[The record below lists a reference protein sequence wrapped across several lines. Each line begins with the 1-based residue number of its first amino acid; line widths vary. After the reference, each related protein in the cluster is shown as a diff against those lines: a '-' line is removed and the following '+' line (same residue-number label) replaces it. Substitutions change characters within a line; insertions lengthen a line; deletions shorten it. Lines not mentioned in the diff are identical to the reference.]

1 LVEGR
6 HALIISAELFDQAQ
20 TAISKRTHKRGDCD
34 YVPYALHGLVY
45 CYHCEFVDKPN
56 EPLPS
61 SWTAMHHR
69 KHYTG
74 KVRRQCYCDR
84 ISRGHGKCPTVP
96 IDAQALELL
105 VIDKLIKLFSANMP
119 RREQALQAFAA
130 QHSEYDVQQ
139 RFDQL
144 RAITTRM
151 DQRYDLGFINPQ
163 TYLTER
169 AELQAE
175 IAKLTPLLTS
185 REEMMRAVTILND
198 FAAHWQTLSDDAGKQ
213 NEFLSMILYRVF
225 MHPDGHLLLEFTP
238 AFHMLT
244 VFEES

>member
-96 IDAQALELL
+96 ISTAGVAKTWAVEDNCDLKSGNNA
-105 VIDKLIKLFSANMP
+105 DG
-119 RREQALQAFAA
+119 
-130 QHSEYDVQQ
+130 
-139 RFDQL
+139 FD
-144 RAITTRM
+144 
-151 DQRYDLGFINPQ
+151 G
-163 TYLTER
+163 
-169 AELQAE
+169 
-175 IAKLTPLLTS
+175 
-185 REEMMRAVTILND
+185 
-198 FAAHWQTLSDDAGKQ
+198 
-213 NEFLSMILYRVF
+213 
-225 MHPDGHLLLEFTP
+225 
-238 AFHMLT
+238 
-244 VFEES
+244 